1 MAQRSQ
7 QIYDL
12 FTGVKRYRIPLYQ
25 RRYVWSKANGDA
37 LWRDFIQLEG
47 KKHFTGTIITKS
59 EGIDNQDMIVIDGQQ
74 RLITLQIIF
83 RLSQDLWQSEKYTPS
98 VGGDNLGRLIYKVE
112 SYTQLYTGDINSDG
126 NYRLLMT
133 KENDKKAFQSVI
145 SGELWEQEIASS
157 KFPISNAFNSLLN
170 KGFNEKG
177 EQSNQHLIIT
187 AYGYFGTQ
195 ITNHLNEKGSDEL
208 VRLIDVLENR
218 FHVISANLETDDDPQ
233 QAYGS
238 SNDTGVALDEFD
250 LLRNDMFLR
259 VKDSKTQDCLYEE
272 YWKVFDDNPFWQEKP
287 GRTDEFL
294 RDFLMAKLG
303 PINFGKN
310 RLFHDLYKGQYH
322 KKLEEHL
329 EEKIKRQDYIQHHKK
344 LEERLGKKKLEKHL
358 GKTEFVEFVELTN
371 YAKVYQKMEDPTT
384 NIGRRRQFYKD
395 LNIIF
400 ENLDLT
406 SLPPFLLAVEN
417 ELELDNKECD
427 QVYKILE
434 SYILRCQLAYGVNE
448 DKTTS
453 LRINA
458 LFSSLDLFSRLIKN
472 NEKSIEKFN
481 PEKFKI
487 ALVDSLSS
495 GSVPVKIW
503 MNMNMIVT
511 GLLRVGQQI
520 ASGKKFSV
528 ALAEL
533 LSSHNVPGRSWL
545 NNNQVLSGLRKVGH
559 QIENGSS
566 SARRPVWDMLRYI
579 FYRIECLK
587 REPFSTEAKA
597 IELSF
602 ENFSAQYPWYVRI
615 KTMSNSLN
623 PKTSYSLGNLT
634 FCEEHVPAHL
644 SFPERKE
651 ILLREP
657 NARLTLNKEIAEYPE
672 WDVKQILEER
682 EKNLLTYLHKIWPSA
697 EYFTQKQARPEVA
710 SRWLS
715 MIQLDEYQLT
725 RFVTYTGSEELS
737 KIQVI
742 GEKVIGTSQKGKET
756 LQKPNVLFACSAE
769 AWPEVEPYIEILDY
783 VKKEGLQPIQNQF
796 ELLEVKDQL
805 LTSAQQAQ
813 VQAIS
818 VTRCGH
824 VLAGTIEDFDEDAIY
839 MQIREHT
846 VIVYRN
852 GIYEFAIEELHRGVV
867 THFNKSRGFG
877 FIKSSEHDGI
887 YVHISEVLDRNIN
900 ELQLS
905 QKVKFDLNQTTKGEG
920 LSAINVELVEN

>member
-25 RRYVWSKANGDA
+25 RRYVWGKANWDA
-37 LWRDFIQLEG
+37 LWRDIIQLKG

-59 EGIDNQDMIVIDGQQ
+59 EDSDNQDMIVIDGQQ

-83 RLSQDLWQSEKYTPS
+83 RLSQDLWKSGKYTPS
-98 VGGDNLGRLIYKVE
+98 VSGENLGRLIYKVE
-112 SYTQLYTGDINSDG
+112 SYTQLYTGDPNSDG
-126 NYRLLMT
+126 NYRLLIT
-133 KENDKKAFQSVI
+133 KENDKMAFQSVI
-145 SGELWEQEIASS
+145 SGELWKQEIETSEFS
-157 KFPISNAFNSLLN
+157 VPEAFDSLLS

-177 EQSNQHLIIT
+177 EQSDQHLIIT

-195 ITNHLNEKGSDEL
+195 ITNLLNKKGSDEL

-218 FHVISANLETDDDPQ
+218 FHVISANLEPDDDPQ

-259 VKDSKTQDCLYEE
+259 VKDSATQDCLYEE
-272 YWKVFDDNPFWQEKP
+272 HWKVFDDNPFWQEKP

-303 PINFGKN
+303 PIGFGKE

-322 KKLEEHL
+322 KKLKNNL
-329 EEKIKRQDYIQHHKK
+329 KEKTKRQDYIQYHKK
-344 LEERLGKKKLEKHL
+344 LEERLGKKKLEEHL
-358 GKTEFVEFVELTN
+358 GKMEFVEFVELAN
-371 YAKVYQKMEDPTT
+371 YAKVYQKMEDRTT

-417 ELELDNKECD
+417 ELELDSKERD
-427 QVYKILE
+427 QVYEILE
-434 SYILRCQLAYGVNE
+434 SYILRCQLAHGVNA
-448 DKTTS
+448 DKTTT

-472 NEKSIEKFN
+472 NEKSNEKLN
-481 PEKFKI
+481 LEKFKI

-495 GSVPVKIW
+495 GSIPIKTW

-511 GLLRVGQQI
+511 GLRMVGQQI

-545 NNNQVLSGLRKVGH
+545 NNNQVLSGLRRVGH

-587 REPFSTEAKA
+587 RETLSTEVGN
-597 IELSF
+597 IRLSF
-602 ENFSAQYPWYVRI
+602 ENFSAQYLWSVRV

-644 SFPERKE
+644 SFSDRKE

-657 NARLTLNKEIAEYPE
+657 NARLILNKEIAEYPE
-672 WDVKQILEER
+672 WDIKQILEER
-682 EKNLLTYLHKIWPSA
+682 EKDLLTCLHKIWPSA
-697 EYFTQKQARPEVA
+697 EYFTQTPARPEIA
-710 SRWLS
+710 SRWLA
-715 MIQLDEYQLT
+715 MIQLDEYQPT
-725 RFVTYTGSEELS
+725 RFVTYTGSEEFS
-737 KIQVI
+737 NIQAI
-742 GEKVIGTSQKGKET
+742 REKVIGTSEKRKDT
-756 LQKPNVLFACSAE
+756 LPKPNILFACSAE

-783 VKKEGLQPIQNQF
+783 VKKEELQPIQNQF
-796 ELLEVKDQL
+796 EVLEVKNQL

-852 GIYEFAIEELHRGVV
+852 GIYEFAIEELHRGIV
-867 THFNKSRGFG
+867 TYFNESRGFG

-887 YVHISEVLDRNIN
+887 YVHISEVLDRNIS
-900 ELQLS
+900 ELQPS
-905 QKVKFDLNQTTKGEG
+905 QKVKFDLNQTTKGDG